1 MVVRGGVIGASAKV
15 VPARFDL
22 DAAAQAL
29 SREAEAWQHL
39 VRVARKVSRQ
49 AYGAVTADFTSLPA
63 APGRYR
69 VRAGEVPVAVR
80 AGARGRRP
88 PNSPNALG

>member
-1 MVVRGGVIGASAKV
+1 MRGGVIGASAKI

-22 DAAAQAL
+22 DAAALAL

-49 AYGAVTADFTSLPA
+49 AYGAVTADFASLPRPRV
-63 APGRYR
+63 PGRYR
-69 VRAGEVPVAVR
+69 VRAGEPPVPVRSPR
-80 AGARGRRP
+80 ARRP

>member
-1 MVVRGGVIGASAKV
+1 MVTLTNRV
-15 VPARFDL
+15 VPLASVFGGAAR
-22 DAAAQAL
+22 AL

-69 VRAGEVPVAVR
+69 VRAGQAPVAVR
-80 AGARGRRP
+80 GGVRRGRRP